1 MSEALMRTLAVA
13 SFVATTLLLGS
24 SAHAQQLDLPRPS
37 PFAKVQQ
44 TAGLT
49 EITVD
54 YSSPGV
60 KGRKIWGA
68 VVPYGE
74 VWRAGANNA
83 TKVTFGKDVTVGGTP
98 VPAGSYSLF
107 VIPAEKGPWTIA
119 LNKDATASAQ
129 AYKKE
134 LDVVRVEAKPSPV
147 PNRERL
153 VYLIED
159 FGNDAANIDLEWEKV
174 RVRLPIKLNTEQQV
188 AASLKN
194 LEENPGAGFTSA
206 ARYELEQKKDYDA
219 GLKYAEKSIALAPDW
234 LAYWTKA
241 QLLAAKGN
249 HKEAYVN
256 AEKANELGQKSQRFF
271 FADEVKKALKDWKK

>member
-1 MSEALMRTLAVA
+1 MRNLFVCLALLVGGAA
-13 SFVATTLLLGS
+13 S
-24 SAHAQQLDLPRPS
+24 AQQLELPRPS

-60 KGRKIWGA
+60 KGRKIWGT
-68 VVPYGE
+68 VVPWGQL
-74 VWRAGANNA
+74 WRAGANNA
-83 TKVTFGKDVTVGGTP
+83 TKVTFGKDVTVGGTA

-107 VIPAEKGPWTIA
+107 VIPNEKGPWTIV
-119 LNKDATASAQ
+119 LNKDATASTG

-134 LDVVRVEAKPSPV
+134 LDLVRVDAKPTMTM

-153 VYLIED
+153 AYLIED
-159 FGNDAANIDLEWEKV
+159 FSNEAANIDLEWEKV
-174 RVRLPIKLNTEQQV
+174 KLRLPIKLATDQQV

-194 LEENPGAGFTSA
+194 LEENPGAGFTQA
-206 ARYELEQKKDYDA
+206 ARYELEQKKDFDA
-219 GLKYAEKSIALAPDW
+219 GLKFADKSISLGQDW
-234 LAYWTKA
+234 LNTWTKA

-249 HKEAYVN
+249 YKEALPL
-256 AEKANELGQKSQRFF
+256 AEKANELGKGSPRFF
-271 FADEVKKALKDWKK
+271 FEEDVKKALTDWPKKK

>member
-1 MSEALMRTLAVA
+1 
-13 SFVATTLLLGS
+13 
-24 SAHAQQLDLPRPS
+24 
-37 PFAKVQQ
+37 VQQ

-68 VVPYGE
+68 VLPWGQ

-83 TKVTFGKDVTVGGTP
+83 TKVTFSKDVTVGGTA

-107 VIPAEKGPWTIA
+107 VIPNEKAAWTVV
-119 LNKDATASAQ
+119 LNKDATASTA

-134 LDVVRVEAKPSPV
+134 LDLVRVDAKPTAIPS
-147 PNRERL
+147 RERL
-153 VYLIED
+153 AYLIQD

-174 RVRLPIKLNTEQQV
+174 RVRLPIKLATDAQV
-188 AASLKN
+188 TASLKN

-206 ARYELEQKKDYDA
+206 ARYELEQKKDFDA
-219 GLKYAEKSIALAPDW
+219 GLKYADKSIALGQDW
-234 LAYWTKA
+234 LNTWTKA

-249 HKEAYVN
+249 YKDALPL
-256 AEKANELGQKSQRFF
+256 AQKADELGKSSPRYF
-271 FADEVKKALKDWKK
+271 FADDVKKALTDWPKKK